1 MPSSITIRP
10 ASAVDATSIATLLG
24 QLGYPSSAEDAV
36 ARLARLE
43 AFSDATALV
52 AELDGHVIGLVTC
65 HVFPSI
71 HAPALVAWVTT
82 LVVDEQH
89 LQKGAGRRLTG
100 AVEQWARERGAVRIS
115 VTSGKH
121 RDGAHAFYESIG
133 YELTGVRLSKALG

>member
-1 MPSSITIRP
+1 MPSSIAIRP
-10 ASAVDATSIATLLG
+10 AAAADATSIATLLG

-52 AELDGHVIGLVTC
+52 AELDGQVIGLVTC

-71 HAPALVAWVTT
+71 HAPTPVAWVTT

-89 LQKGAGRRLTG
+89 LQQGAGRRLTG
-100 AVEQWARERGAVRIS
+100 AVEQWAP
-115 VTSGKH
+115 
-121 RDGAHAFYESIG
+121 
-133 YELTGVRLSKALG
+133 